1 MPGRTLVVT
10 NDFPPRTGG
19 IESFVLAISR
29 LLPPDQVVVHTAR
42 QRGDA
47 ELDATLPFPVV
58 RDPSRLMVPTPAI
71 TRRVAAHGPRARL
84 RPGLVRRLGAARA
97 DGAGA
102 ARGRGAAHGGDLARP
117 RDLVGHGARPPVR

>member
-47 ELDATLPFPVV
+47 
-58 RDPSRLMVPTPAI
+58 
-71 TRRVAAHGPRARL
+71 
-84 RPGLVRRLGAARA
+84 
-97 DGAGA
+97 GAGRHA
-102 ARGRGAAHGGDLARP
+102 AVPG
-117 RDLVGHGARPPVR
+117 GARPVAG